1 MAIKSNDPD
10 DLPLKPGVYLLKDSA
25 DRILYVGKAKSL
37 KKRVKSYFRS
47 DLDPKTSALMKQFH
61 HLEYM
66 VTDTEKEALILESNL
81 IKKHMPRYNIR
92 LKDDKRYPYI
102 KVTNETFPRVL
113 ITRRVLDDGSYYYG
127 PFPEATA
134 LKRLVKFLKAL
145 FKVRD
150 CKRMDGPCLNYQI
163 DLCNAPCDKKIT
175 EEDYK
180 KLVENVS
187 FFFEGKY
194 DEIMKALKLEM
205 NEAAQKHE
213 YEKAAILRDQLNSVE
228 DVLEKQKMEFT
239 RSLDQDV
246 VASASDSE
254 LACAVVFSVRE
265 GKIIGKD
272 DFLMSGAENTSE
284 EKNHI
289 RIS

>member
-1 MAIKSNDPD
+1 MWVRQN
-10 DLPLKPGVYLLKDSA
+10 PLKKGLSPISEV
-25 DRILYVGKAKSL
+25 ILIL
-37 KKRVKSYFRS
+37 
-47 DLDPKTSALMKQFH
+47 KTSALMKQFH

-102 KVTNETFPRVL
+102 QVTNETFPRVL

-134 LKRLVKFLKAL
+134 LKRLVKFLKSL

-163 DLCNAPCDKKIT
+163 DLCNAPCDKNIT
-175 EEDYK
+175 EDDYK

-187 FFFEGKY
+187 FFSRVST
-194 DEIMKALKLEM
+194 IRLW
-205 NEAAQKHE
+205 KHSNQ
-213 YEKAAILRDQLNSVE
+213 R
-228 DVLEKQKMEFT
+228 
-239 RSLDQDV
+239 
-246 VASASDSE
+246 
-254 LACAVVFSVRE
+254 
-265 GKIIGKD
+265 
-272 DFLMSGAENTSE
+272 
-284 EKNHI
+284 
-289 RIS
+289 